1 MGAYNR
7 NRKSAL
13 QQAIVVQIKISIALT
28 DLLIKLQNI
37 TINRFNF
44 RREGVWEA
52 TIRCIK
58 TESTRKL
65 GDNILIFSGQKPL
78 TRIIKSI
85 LHAFFAFFKG

>member
-37 TINRFNF
+37 MINRFHLNTV
-44 RREGVWEA
+44 GGKGDGGLI
-52 TIRCIK
+52 IRCI
-58 TESTRKL
+58 
-65 GDNILIFSGQKPL
+65 
-78 TRIIKSI
+78 
-85 LHAFFAFFKG
+85 

>member
-1 MGAYNR
+1 M
-7 NRKSAL
+7 
-13 QQAIVVQIKISIALT
+13 QIKISIALT
-28 DLLIKLQNI
+28 DLLIKLQSI
-37 TINRFNF
+37 TINRFNL
-44 RREGVWEA
+44 RREGVWGGGGEA

>member
-37 TINRFNF
+37 TINRFNL
-44 RREGVWEA
+44 RREGVCGEGGGGRLQSDVLRRNPPGNWV
-52 TIRCIK
+52 I
-58 TESTRKL
+58 
-65 GDNILIFSGQKPL
+65 IF
-78 TRIIKSI
+78 
-85 LHAFFAFFKG
+85 